1 MCKTDNIKLHK
12 TSKQL
17 NQPIFS
23 PDKVATSCSVE
34 AVSDDDFG
42 DPNDFSGEG
51 LREVEEIELRVRDA
65 IYHPQAFPAMSEYA
79 PKIWNKILLI
89 VSPYAVFH

>member
-1 MCKTDNIKLHK
+1 MCKTDNIKLPK

-34 AVSDDDFG
+34 AVSDDEKSSSDYERLNTG
-42 DPNDFSGEG
+42 
-51 LREVEEIELRVRDA
+51 
-65 IYHPQAFPAMSEYA
+65 MA
-79 PKIWNKILLI
+79 PTCNGKIKI
-89 VSPYAVFH
+89 VSN

>member
-1 MCKTDNIKLHK
+1 MCKTDNVKLHE

-65 IYHPQAFPAMSEYA
+65 IRE
-79 PKIWNKILLI
+79 L
-89 VSPYAVFH
+89 